1 METLKN
7 ESVVFTIEGIEVE
20 LISEEINEGYNTYY
34 MIDSNLYCLGDEPP
48 DIQTAIQAYEHFFN
62 VKLSDSKIDNF
73 FKQHIE

>member
-62 VKLSDSKIDNF
+62 VKLSDSKIDIF